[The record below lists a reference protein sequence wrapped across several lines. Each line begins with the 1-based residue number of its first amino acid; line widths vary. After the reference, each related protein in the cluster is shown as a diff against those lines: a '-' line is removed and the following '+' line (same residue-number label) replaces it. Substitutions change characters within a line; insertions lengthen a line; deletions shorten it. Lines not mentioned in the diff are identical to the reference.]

1 VIAESGDSVRT
12 PRNDPAWPGLDKDLL
27 SAAREECLEAL
38 QKASEV
44 VGEGV
49 IRKVRGDSRRSG
61 RSAARTSPHPVGTPR
76 PAPSSV
82 NRKRLGSGRRRGN

>member
-1 VIAESGDSVRT
+1 MTQRS
-12 PRNDPAWPGLDKDLL
+12 PGIDKDLL

-49 IRKVRGDSRRSG
+49 IKMGRGDRQKVCEVCGEGFFASRRDAKTCSDG
-61 RSAARTSPHPVGTPR
+61 CKQKAY
-76 PAPSSV
+76 
-82 NRKRLGSGRRRGN
+82 RRRKKEVKQNR